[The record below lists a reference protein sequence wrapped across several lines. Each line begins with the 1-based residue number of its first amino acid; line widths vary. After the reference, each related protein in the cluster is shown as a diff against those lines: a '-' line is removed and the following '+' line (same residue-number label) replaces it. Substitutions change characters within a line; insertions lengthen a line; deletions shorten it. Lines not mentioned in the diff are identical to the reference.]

1 MSASERSGWG
11 SSTGMIVGFPFSPLN
26 AFAKKKYHICI
37 FLKRQALKGR
47 LLRLTVHT
55 DYALRVLM
63 TLAVLEDGRLATIEE
78 LADRHRISRNHLMK
92 VAQTLVGLGLV
103 KSVRGRRGGLALAV
117 SPQDIRMGSVV
128 RMLESDM
135 ELVACLG
142 NESATCALT
151 GLCRLT
157 GAFRGAIDAFFAE
170 LDRLTLADL
179 VLNRRGLR
187 RRMAIAS

>member
-1 MSASERSGWG
+1 M
-11 SSTGMIVGFPFSPLN
+11 
-26 AFAKKKYHICI
+26 
-37 FLKRQALKGR
+37 
-47 LLRLTVHT
+47 RLTTHT

-63 TLAVLEDGRLATIEE
+63 TLAVMEDGQLVTIEE

-103 KSVRGRRGGLALAV
+103 KGVRGRRGGLALAR
-117 SPQDIRMGSVV
+117 SPEDIRMGTVV
-128 RMLESDM
+128 RMLETDM

-142 NESATCALT
+142 GGPATCALA

-157 GAFRGAIDAFFAE
+157 GAFRGAIEAFFDE

-179 VLNRRGLR
+179 VFNRAGVRGRLA
-187 RRMAIAS
+187 MAS